1 MDRRKFLKVTG
12 LGLGSAA
19 VLGWGLN
26 RFGIIGSKENYYLQ
40 GNYAPVKE
48 IISEDKLEVVGSIP
62 KELSGLYLRNGPN
75 PMGSPNT
82 KKYHWFAGQGMLHGV
97 RIKEGKAIWYRN
109 RLVGG
114 DQLFAGRANTHVISH
129 AKKIYAI
136 VEAGGKPVEIDQ
148 ELNSLTEEP
157 FYGTLE
163 TGFTAHTKLDSETKE
178 LHGITYNFP
187 RGSYEA
193 HHVVVGKDGRVNR
206 ADLLPLS
213 SGTMLHEC
221 AITENY
227 VLVFDLSITFSFLKL
242 GTGYFPFS
250 WNNDHQARIG
260 LLNRKTNDGVVKWF
274 NIDPCYFFHTVN
286 AYEDHQGNVIVD
298 AMRYQRV
305 FDEDWNGPFTE
316 FPPLLTRWSLNL
328 SNGNA
333 SEQQLDDLPAE
344 FPRMHPN
351 LNGQFN
357 QFGYSLGTG
366 SQQKPDFG
374 RIIKY
379 DFAKNINE
387 VYELGEGKRG
397 AEPVFIPS
405 ENQKYEDEGYLMAYV
420 YDKAS
425 DKSDLV
431 IFNAQNIKSG
441 PIAQIKLP
449 QRVPF
454 GFHGSWV
461 PAQI

>member
-1 MDRRKFLKVTG
+1 MDRRKFLKITG
-12 LGLGSAA
+12 LGLGSVAA
-19 VLGWGLN
+19 LGWGLS
-26 RFGIIGSKENYYLQ
+26 RFGIVGNKENYYLQ
-40 GNYAPVKE
+40 GNFAPVKQL
-48 IISEDKLEVVGSIP
+48 IYEDKLEVVGSIP

-75 PMGSPNT
+75 PTGSPNQ
-82 KKYHWFAGQGMLHGV
+82 KKYHWFSGEGMLHGV
-97 RIKEGKAIWYRN
+97 KIDTGRAIWYRN
-109 RLVGG
+109 NPVGP
-114 DQLFAGRANTHVISH
+114 NTHVISH
-129 AKKIYAI
+129 GGKIYAI
-136 VEAGGKPVEIDQ
+136 VEAGTLPVEVDQ
-148 ELNSLTEEP
+148 ELNSIDTAP
-157 FYGTLE
+157 FHGTLE
-163 TGFTAHTKLDSETKE
+163 TGFSAHTKFDSKSEE
-178 LHGITYNFP
+178 LHTICYDFP

-193 HHVVVGKDGRVNR
+193 HHVVVGKDGRVKR
-206 ADLLPLS
+206 TELLPLS

-227 VLVFDLSITFSFLKL
+227 VLVLDLSVTFSFYKL
-242 GTGYFPFS
+242 STGYFPFS
-250 WNNDHQARIG
+250 WNDDHQARIG
-260 LLNRKTNDGVVKWF
+260 LLDRKSNSQEIKWF

-286 AYEDHQGNVIVD
+286 AYEDQQGNVIFD
-298 AMRYQRV
+298 AMRYQRT

-316 FPPLLTRWSLNL
+316 FPPLLTRWTLNL
-328 SNGNA
+328 SNGSA
-333 SEQQLDDLPAE
+333 YEQQLDDQPAE
-344 FPRMHPN
+344 FPRIHPN

-357 QFGYSLGTG
+357 QFGYSLGVG

-379 DFAKNINE
+379 DFTKNINE

-461 PAQI
+461 PT

>member
-1 MDRRKFLKVTG
+1 MDRRKFLKISG

-40 GNYAPVKE
+40 GNYAPIKE
-48 IISEDKLEVVGSIP
+48 IISEDKLEIVGSIP

-75 PMGSPNT
+75 PMGSPNA
-82 KKYHWFAGQGMLHGV
+82 KKYHWFEGEGMLHGV
-97 RIKEGKAIWYRN
+97 RIDEGKAIWYRN

-379 DFAKNINE
+379 DFTKNINE

>member
-1 MDRRKFLKVTG
+1 MNRRKFLKITG
-12 LGLGSAA
+12 LGFGSAA

-26 RFGIIGSKENYYLQ
+26 RFGIIGSKENYYLK

-75 PMGSPNT
+75 PMDKPNV
-82 KKYHWFAGQGMLHGV
+82 KKYHWFTGEGMLHGV
-97 RIKEGKAIWYRN
+97 KIDEGKAIWYRN

-114 DQLFAGRANTHVISH
+114 NAPNTHVISH
-129 AKKIYAI
+129 AGKIYAI
-136 VEAGGKPVEIDQ
+136 VEAGDMPVEVDQ
-148 ELNSLTEEP
+148 QLNSLDTDP
-157 FYGTLE
+157 FHGTLE
-163 TGFTAHTKLDSETKE
+163 TGFTAHTKFDSQLQE
-178 LHGITYNFP
+178 LHGITYAFP

-193 HHVVVGKDGRVNR
+193 HYVVVGKDGRVKR
-206 ADLLPLS
+206 TDLLPLS

-227 VLVFDLSITFSFLKL
+227 VLVFDLSITFSLYKL
-242 GTGYFPFS
+242 GAGYFPFS

-260 LLNRKTNDGVVKWF
+260 LLNRKSNNGEIKWF

-286 AYEDHQGNVIVD
+286 AYEDQQGNVIVD
-298 AMRYQRV
+298 AMRYQRS

-316 FPPLLTRWSLNL
+316 FPPLLTRWSLNT
-328 SNGNA
+328 SNGKT
-333 SEQQLDDLPAE
+333 SENQLDDRPAE
-344 FPRMHPN
+344 FPRIHPN
-351 LNGQFN
+351 LDGQFN
-357 QFGYSLGTG
+357 QFGYSLGIG
-366 SQQKPDFG
+366 SGPKPDFG

-379 DFAKNINE
+379 DFIKNINE
-387 VYELGEGKRG
+387 VYELGIGRVG

-405 ENQKYEDEGYLMAYV
+405 ENQKSEDEGYLMTYI

-425 DKSDLV
+425 NKSDLV
-431 IFNAQNIKSG
+431 VFNAQNIKSG

>member
-48 IISEDKLEVVGSIP
+48 LISEDKLEVVGSIP

-75 PMGSPNT
+75 PMGKPNV
-82 KKYHWFAGQGMLHGV
+82 KKYHWFEGEGMLHGV
-97 RIKEGKAIWYRN
+97 RIDEGKAIWYRN

-286 AYEDHQGNVIVD
+286 AYEDQQGNVMVD

-316 FPPLLTRWSLNL
+316 FPPLLTRWTLNL

-333 SEQQLDDLPAE
+333 YEQQLDDQPAE
-344 FPRMHPN
+344 FPRIHPN

-357 QFGYSLGTG
+357 QFGYSLGIG

-379 DFAKNINE
+379 DFSKNLNE
-387 VYELGEGKRG
+387 VYELHEGEMG

-405 ENQKYEDEGYLMAYV
+405 ENQTSEDEGYLMTYV
-420 YDKAS
+420 YDRAT
-425 DKSDLV
+425 DKSNLM
-431 IFNAQNIKSG
+431 IFNAQDINLG

-461 PAQI
+461 PA

>member
-1 MDRRKFLKVTG
+1 MDRRKFLKITG
-12 LGLGSAA
+12 LGLGSVA

-97 RIKEGKAIWYRN
+97 RIEEGKAIWYRN

-114 DQLFAGRANTHVISH
+114 DQSNTHVISH
-129 AKKIYAI
+129 AGKIYAI
-136 VEAGGKPVEIDQ
+136 VEAGGSPVEIDK
-148 ELNSLTEEP
+148 ELNSLSTEP
-157 FYGTLE
+157 FFGTLQTE
-163 TGFTAHTKLDSETKE
+163 GFTAHTKFDSQSKE
-178 LHGITYNFP
+178 LHGISYAFP

-193 HHVVVGKDGRVNR
+193 HYVVVGKDGRVKR
-206 ADLLPLS
+206 TDLLPLS

-227 VLVFDLSITFSFLKL
+227 VLVLDLSITFSLYKL

-250 WNNDHQARIG
+250 WNDDHQSRIG
-260 LLNRKTNDGVVKWF
+260 LLDRKKKSNEIKWF
-274 NIDPCYFFHTVN
+274 NIDPCYFFHTLN
-286 AYEDHQGNVIVD
+286 AYEDTHGNVIVD

-316 FPPLLTRWSLNL
+316 FTPLLTRWTLNL

-333 SEQQLDDLPAE
+333 YEQQLDDQPAE
-344 FPRMHPN
+344 FPRIHPN

-357 QFGYSLGTG
+357 QFGYSLGIG

-387 VYELGEGKRG
+387 VYELHEGEMG

-405 ENQKYEDEGYLMAYV
+405 ENQTSEDEGYLMTYV
-420 YDKAS
+420 YDRAT
-425 DKSDLV
+425 DKSNLM
-431 IFNAQNIKSG
+431 IFNAQDINLG

-461 PAQI
+461 PA

>member
-48 IISEDKLEVVGSIP
+48 LISEDKLEVVGSIP

-75 PMGSPNT
+75 PMGKPNV
-82 KKYHWFAGQGMLHGV
+82 KKYHWFEGEGMLHGV
-97 RIKEGKAIWYRN
+97 RIDEGKAIWYRN
-109 RLVGG
+109 RVVGG
-114 DQLFAGRANTHVISH
+114 DQSNTHVISH

-286 AYEDHQGNVIVD
+286 AYEDQQGNVMVD
-298 AMRYQRV
+298 AMRYQKL
-305 FDEDWNGPFTE
+305 FDVDRNGPFTE
-316 FPPLLTRWSLNL
+316 FPPMLTRWSLNL
-328 SNGNA
+328 STGNA
-333 SEQQLDDLPAE
+333 SELQLDDLPAE
-344 FPRMHPN
+344 FPRMHPD
-351 LNGQFN
+351 LNGKFN
-357 QFGYSLGTG
+357 RYGYSLGTG
-366 SQQKPDFG
+366 SGPKPDFG
-374 RIIKY
+374 RVIKY
-379 DFAKNINE
+379 DFAKNIHE
-387 VYELGEGKRG
+387 VYELDKGKEG

-405 ENQKYEDEGYLMAYV
+405 ENQKSEDEGYLMTYI

-461 PAQI
+461 PA

>member
-1 MDRRKFLKVTG
+1 MDRRKFLKISG

-48 IISEDKLEVVGSIP
+48 LISEDKLEVVGSIP

-75 PMGSPNT
+75 PMGSPNA
-82 KKYHWFAGQGMLHGV
+82 KKYHWFEGEGMLHGV
-97 RIKEGKAIWYRN
+97 RIDEGKAIWYRN

-286 AYEDHQGNVIVD
+286 AYEDQQGNVMVD

-379 DFAKNINE
+379 DFTKNINE

>member
-48 IISEDKLEVVGSIP
+48 LISEDKLEVVGSIP

-75 PMGSPNT
+75 PMGKPNV
-82 KKYHWFAGQGMLHGV
+82 KKYHWFEGEGMLHGV
-97 RIKEGKAIWYRN
+97 KIDAGEAIWYRN

-114 DQLFAGRANTHVISH
+114 NASNTHVISH
-129 AKKIYAI
+129 AGKIYAI
-136 VEAGGKPVEIDQ
+136 VEAGNMPVEVDQ
-148 ELNSLTEEP
+148 QLNSLDTDP
-157 FYGTLE
+157 FHGTLE
-163 TGFTAHTKLDSETKE
+163 TGFTAHTKFDSQSKE
-178 LHGITYNFP
+178 LHGITYAFP

-193 HHVVVGKDGRVNR
+193 HYVVVGKDGRVKR
-206 ADLLPLS
+206 TDLLPLS

-227 VLVFDLSITFSFLKL
+227 VLVLDLSITFSLYKL

-250 WNNDHQARIG
+250 WNDDHQARIG
-260 LLNRKTNDGVVKWF
+260 LLNRKSNNGEIKWF

-316 FPPLLTRWSLNL
+316 FPPLLTRWSLSL

-379 DFAKNINE
+379 DFTKNINE

>member
-1 MDRRKFLKVTG
+1 
-12 LGLGSAA
+12 
-19 VLGWGLN
+19 
-26 RFGIIGSKENYYLQ
+26 
-40 GNYAPVKE
+40 
-48 IISEDKLEVVGSIP
+48 
-62 KELSGLYLRNGPN
+62 
-75 PMGSPNT
+75 
-82 KKYHWFAGQGMLHGV
+82 
-97 RIKEGKAIWYRN
+97 
-109 RLVGG
+109 
-114 DQLFAGRANTHVISH
+114 
-129 AKKIYAI
+129 
-136 VEAGGKPVEIDQ
+136 
-148 ELNSLTEEP
+148 
-157 FYGTLE
+157 
-163 TGFTAHTKLDSETKE
+163 
-178 LHGITYNFP
+178 
-187 RGSYEA
+187 
-193 HHVVVGKDGRVNR
+193 
-206 ADLLPLS
+206 
-213 SGTMLHEC
+213 
-221 AITENY
+221 
-227 VLVFDLSITFSFLKL
+227 
-242 GTGYFPFS
+242 
-250 WNNDHQARIG
+250 
-260 LLNRKTNDGVVKWF
+260 
-274 NIDPCYFFHTVN
+274 
-286 AYEDHQGNVIVD
+286 
-298 AMRYQRV
+298 MRYQRV

-316 FPPLLTRWSLNL
+316 FPPLLTRWTLNL

-333 SEQQLDDLPAE
+333 YEQQLDDQPAE
-344 FPRMHPN
+344 FPRIHPN

-379 DFAKNINE
+379 DFTKNINE

>member
-1 MDRRKFLKVTG
+1 MDRRKFLKITG
-12 LGLGSAA
+12 LGLGSVA

-40 GNYAPVKE
+40 GNFAPVKE

-97 RIKEGKAIWYRN
+97 RIEEGKAIWYRN

-114 DQLFAGRANTHVISH
+114 DQSNTHVISH
-129 AKKIYAI
+129 AGKIYAI
-136 VEAGGKPVEIDQ
+136 VEAGGSPVEIDK
-148 ELNSLTEEP
+148 ELNSLSTEP

-286 AYEDHQGNVIVD
+286 AYEDQQGNVMVD

-379 DFAKNINE
+379 DFTKNINE

>member
-1 MDRRKFLKVTG
+1 MDRRKFLKITG
-12 LGLGSAA
+12 LGLGSVA

-316 FPPLLTRWSLNL
+316 FPPLLTRWTLNL

-333 SEQQLDDLPAE
+333 YEQQLDDQPAE
-344 FPRMHPN
+344 FPRIHPN

-387 VYELGEGKRG
+387 VYELHEGEMG

-405 ENQKYEDEGYLMAYV
+405 ENQTSEDEGYLMTYV
-420 YDKAS
+420 YDRAT
-425 DKSDLV
+425 DKSNLM
-431 IFNAQNIKSG
+431 IFNAQDINLG

-461 PAQI
+461 PA

>member
-1 MDRRKFLKVTG
+1 MDRRKFLKITG
-12 LGLGSAA
+12 LGLGSVA

-97 RIKEGKAIWYRN
+97 RIEEGKAIWYRN

-114 DQLFAGRANTHVISH
+114 DQSNTHVISH
-129 AKKIYAI
+129 AGKIYAI
-136 VEAGGKPVEIDQ
+136 VEAGGSPVEIDK
-148 ELNSLTEEP
+148 ELNSLSTEP
-157 FYGTLE
+157 FFGTLQTE
-163 TGFTAHTKLDSETKE
+163 GFTAHTKFDSQSKE
-178 LHGITYNFP
+178 LHGISYAFP

-193 HHVVVGKDGRVNR
+193 HYVVVGKDGRVKR
-206 ADLLPLS
+206 TDLLPLS

-227 VLVFDLSITFSFLKL
+227 VLVLDLSITFSLYKL

-250 WNNDHQARIG
+250 WNDDHQSRIG
-260 LLNRKTNDGVVKWF
+260 LLDRKKKSNEIKWF
-274 NIDPCYFFHTVN
+274 NIDPCYFFHTLN
-286 AYEDHQGNVIVD
+286 AYEDTHGNVIVD

-316 FPPLLTRWSLNL
+316 FPPLLTRWTLNL

-333 SEQQLDDLPAE
+333 YEQQLDDQPAE
-344 FPRMHPN
+344 FPRIHPN

-357 QFGYSLGTG
+357 QFGYSLGIG

-387 VYELGEGKRG
+387 VYELLEGEMG

-405 ENQKYEDEGYLMAYV
+405 ENQTSEDEGYLMTYV
-420 YDKAS
+420 YDRAT
-425 DKSDLV
+425 DKSNLM
-431 IFNAQNIKSG
+431 IFNAQDINLG

-461 PAQI
+461 PA

>member
-1 MDRRKFLKVTG
+1 VDRRKFLKITG
-12 LGLGSAA
+12 LGLGSVA

-97 RIKEGKAIWYRN
+97 RIEEGKAIWYRN

-114 DQLFAGRANTHVISH
+114 DQSNTHVISH
-129 AKKIYAI
+129 AGKIYAI
-136 VEAGGKPVEIDQ
+136 VEAGGSPVEIDK
-148 ELNSLTEEP
+148 ELNSLSTEP
-157 FYGTLE
+157 FFGTLQTE
-163 TGFTAHTKLDSETKE
+163 GFTAHTKFDSQSKE
-178 LHGITYNFP
+178 LHGISYAFP

-193 HHVVVGKDGRVNR
+193 HYVVVGKDGRVKR
-206 ADLLPLS
+206 TDLLPLS

-227 VLVFDLSITFSFLKL
+227 VLVLDLSITFSLYKL
-242 GTGYFPFS
+242 GTRYFPFS
-250 WNNDHQARIG
+250 WNDDHQSRIG
-260 LLNRKTNDGVVKWF
+260 LLDRKKKSNEIKWF
-274 NIDPCYFFHTVN
+274 NIDPCYFFHTLN
-286 AYEDHQGNVIVD
+286 AYEDTHGNVIVD

-316 FPPLLTRWSLNL
+316 FPPLLTRWTLNL

-333 SEQQLDDLPAE
+333 YEQQLDDQPAE
-344 FPRMHPN
+344 FPRIHPN

-357 QFGYSLGTG
+357 QFGYSLGIG

-387 VYELGEGKRG
+387 VYELHEGEMG

-405 ENQKYEDEGYLMAYV
+405 ENQTSEDEGYLMTYV
-420 YDKAS
+420 YDRAT
-425 DKSDLV
+425 DKSNLM
-431 IFNAQNIKSG
+431 IFNAQDINSG

-461 PAQI
+461 PA

>member
-1 MDRRKFLKVTG
+1 MERRKFLKITG

-19 VLGWGLN
+19 VLGFGLN

-40 GNYAPVKE
+40 GNYTPVKE

-75 PMGSPNT
+75 PMGSPNV
-82 KKYHWFAGQGMLHGV
+82 KRYHWFTGEGMLHGV
-97 RIKEGKAIWYRN
+97 KIDAGRAIWYRN

-114 DQLFAGRANTHVISH
+114 GQSNTHVISH
-129 AKKIYAI
+129 GGKIYAI
-136 VEAGGKPVEIDQ
+136 VEAGVSPVEIDK
-148 ELNSLTEEP
+148 ELNSLSSEP
-157 FYGTLE
+157 FYGTLQTE
-163 TGFTAHTKLDSETKE
+163 GFTAHTKFDSQSKE
-178 LHGITYNFP
+178 LHGITYAFP

-193 HHVVVGKDGRVNR
+193 HYVVVGKDGRVKR
-206 ADLLPLS
+206 TDLLPLS

-227 VLVFDLSITFSFLKL
+227 LLVFDLSITFNFSRLAR
-242 GTGYFPFS
+242 GYFPFS
-250 WNNDHQARIG
+250 WNDDHQARIG
-260 LLNRKTNDGVVKWF
+260 LLNRKSNNGEIKWF

-286 AYEDHQGNVIVD
+286 ANEDPHGNVVVD
-298 AMRYQRV
+298 AMRYQRT

-328 SNGNA
+328 TNGSA
-333 SEQQLDDLPAE
+333 YEQQLDDQPAE
-344 FPRMHPN
+344 FPRMHPD
-351 LNGQFN
+351 LNGKFN
-357 QFGYSLGTG
+357 RFGYSLGIG
-366 SQQKPDFG
+366 SGVKPDFG
-374 RIIKY
+374 RVIKY
-379 DFAKNINE
+379 DFVKNINE
-387 VYELGEGKRG
+387 VYELGEGKEG

-405 ENQKYEDEGYLMAYV
+405 ENQKSEDEGYLMTYI

-425 DKSDLV
+425 DKSNLV

-461 PAQI
+461 PA

>member
-1 MDRRKFLKVTG
+1 MDRRKFLKITG
-12 LGLGSAA
+12 LGLGSVAA
-19 VLGWGLN
+19 LGWGLS
-26 RFGIIGSKENYYLQ
+26 RFGIVGNKENYYLQ
-40 GNYAPVKE
+40 GNFAPVKQL
-48 IISEDKLEVVGSIP
+48 IYEDKLEVVGSIP

-75 PMGSPNT
+75 PTGSPNQ
-82 KKYHWFAGQGMLHGV
+82 KKYHWFSGEGMLHGV
-97 RIKEGKAIWYRN
+97 KIDTGRAIWYRN
-109 RLVGG
+109 NPVGP
-114 DQLFAGRANTHVISH
+114 NTHVISH
-129 AKKIYAI
+129 GGKIYAT
-136 VEAGGKPVEIDQ
+136 VEAGTLPVEVDG
-148 ELNSLTEEP
+148 ELNSVDTAP
-157 FYGTLE
+157 FHGTLE
-163 TGFTAHTKLDSETKE
+163 TGFAAHTKLDSKSEE
-178 LHGITYNFP
+178 LHTICYAFP

-193 HHVVVGKDGRVNR
+193 HHVVVGKDGRVKR
-206 ADLLPLS
+206 TELLPLS

-227 VLVFDLSITFSFLKL
+227 ILVLDLSVTFSLYKL

-250 WNNDHQARIG
+250 WNDDHQARIG
-260 LLNRKTNDGVVKWF
+260 LLDRKSNSTEIKWF
-274 NIDPCYFFHTVN
+274 NIDPCYFFHTLN
-286 AYEDHQGNVIVD
+286 AYEDPHGNVIVD
-298 AMRYQRV
+298 AMRYQRT

-316 FPPLLTRWSLNL
+316 FPPLLTRWTLNL

-333 SEQQLDDLPAE
+333 YEQQLDDQPAE

-379 DFAKNINE
+379 DFTKNINE

-431 IFNAQNIKSG
+431 IFNAQSIKSG

-461 PAQI
+461 PA

>member
-1 MDRRKFLKVTG
+1 VDVPRVEPAETKRPAVDLEMQLRRVAPRAGFGFSFV
-12 LGLGSAA
+12 A

-40 GNYAPVKE
+40 GNFAPVKE

-75 PMGSPNT
+75 PMGSPNA
-82 KKYHWFAGQGMLHGV
+82 KKYHWFEGEGMLHGV
-97 RIKEGKAIWYRN
+97 RIDEGKAIWYRN

-286 AYEDHQGNVIVD
+286 AYEDPQGNVIVD
-298 AMRYQRV
+298 AMRYQRT
-305 FDEDWNGPFTE
+305 FDEDGNGPFTE
-316 FPPLLTRWSLNL
+316 FPPLLTRWTLNL

-333 SEQQLDDLPAE
+333 YEQQLDDQPAE
-344 FPRMHPN
+344 FPRIHPN

-366 SQQKPDFG
+366 SQQ
-374 RIIKY
+374 
-379 DFAKNINE
+379 
-387 VYELGEGKRG
+387 
-397 AEPVFIPS
+397 
-405 ENQKYEDEGYLMAYV
+405 
-420 YDKAS
+420 
-425 DKSDLV
+425 
-431 IFNAQNIKSG
+431 
-441 PIAQIKLP
+441 
-449 QRVPF
+449 
-454 GFHGSWV
+454 
-461 PAQI
+461 

>member
-48 IISEDKLEVVGSIP
+48 LISEDKLEVVGNIP

-75 PMGSPNT
+75 PMGSPNA
-82 KKYHWFAGQGMLHGV
+82 KKYHWFEGEGMLHGV
-97 RIKEGKAIWYRN
+97 RIDEGKAIWYRN

-286 AYEDHQGNVIVD
+286 AYEDQQGNVIVD
-298 AMRYQRV
+298 AMRYQRL
-305 FDEDWNGPFTE
+305 FDKDWNGPFTE
-316 FPPLLTRWSLNL
+316 SPPLLTRWSLNL

-379 DFAKNINE
+379 DFTKNINE
-387 VYELGEGKRG
+387 VYELHEGEMG

-405 ENQKYEDEGYLMAYV
+405 ENQTSEDEGYLMTYV
-420 YDKAS
+420 YDRAT
-425 DKSDLV
+425 DKSNLMILNSQD
-431 IFNAQNIKSG
+431 INSG

-461 PAQI
+461 PA

>member
-1 MDRRKFLKVTG
+1 MDRRKFLKITA

-19 VLGWGLN
+19 VLGWGLS

-48 IISEDKLEVVGSIP
+48 IITEDNLEVVGSIP

-75 PMGSPNT
+75 PIGSPNV
-82 KKYHWFAGQGMLHGV
+82 KKYHWFTGEGMLHGV
-97 RIKEGKAIWYRN
+97 KIDEGKAIWYRN

-114 DQLFAGRANTHVISH
+114 DQSNTHVISH
-129 AKKIYAI
+129 AGKIYAI
-136 VEAGGKPVEIDQ
+136 VEGGGRPVEVDK
-148 ELNSLTEEP
+148 ELNSISSKP
-157 FYGTLE
+157 FYGTLQ
-163 TGFTAHTKLDSETKE
+163 TGFTAHTKLDYESKE
-178 LHGITYNFP
+178 LHGITYAFP
-187 RGSYEA
+187 RGSFVA
-193 HHVVVGKDGRVNR
+193 HHVVVGKDGRVKR
-206 ADLLPLS
+206 TDLLPLS

-227 VLVFDLSITFSFLKL
+227 VLVLDLSITFRLSKL
-242 GTGYFPFS
+242 ARGYFPFS
-250 WNNDHQARIG
+250 WNEDHQARIG
-260 LLNRKTNDGVVKWF
+260 LLNRKSNNGEIKWF

-286 AYEDHQGNVIVD
+286 AYEDQTGNVIVD

-333 SEQQLDDLPAE
+333 SEKQLDDLPAE
-344 FPRMHPN
+344 FPRMHPG
-351 LNGQFN
+351 LNGKFN
-357 QFGYSLGTG
+357 RFGYSLGIG
-366 SQQKPDFG
+366 SGVNPDFG
-374 RIIKY
+374 RVIKY
-379 DFAKNINE
+379 DFVKNINE
-387 VYELGEGKRG
+387 VYELGEGKEG

-405 ENQKYEDEGYLMAYV
+405 ENQKSEDEGYLMTYI

-425 DKSDLV
+425 DKSNLV

-461 PAQI
+461 PV

>member
-1 MDRRKFLKVTG
+1 MDRRKFLKISG

-40 GNYAPVKE
+40 GNYAPIKE
-48 IISEDKLEVVGSIP
+48 IISEDKLEIVGSIP

-75 PMGSPNT
+75 PMGSPNA
-82 KKYHWFAGQGMLHGV
+82 KKYHWFEGEGMLHGV
-97 RIKEGKAIWYRN
+97 RIDEGKAIWYRN

-260 LLNRKTNDGVVKWF
+260 LLDRKSK
-274 NIDPCYFFHTVN
+274 
-286 AYEDHQGNVIVD
+286 
-298 AMRYQRV
+298 
-305 FDEDWNGPFTE
+305 
-316 FPPLLTRWSLNL
+316 
-328 SNGNA
+328 
-333 SEQQLDDLPAE
+333 
-344 FPRMHPN
+344 
-351 LNGQFN
+351 
-357 QFGYSLGTG
+357 
-366 SQQKPDFG
+366 
-374 RIIKY
+374 
-379 DFAKNINE
+379 
-387 VYELGEGKRG
+387 
-397 AEPVFIPS
+397 
-405 ENQKYEDEGYLMAYV
+405 
-420 YDKAS
+420 
-425 DKSDLV
+425 
-431 IFNAQNIKSG
+431 
-441 PIAQIKLP
+441 
-449 QRVPF
+449 
-454 GFHGSWV
+454 
-461 PAQI
+461 